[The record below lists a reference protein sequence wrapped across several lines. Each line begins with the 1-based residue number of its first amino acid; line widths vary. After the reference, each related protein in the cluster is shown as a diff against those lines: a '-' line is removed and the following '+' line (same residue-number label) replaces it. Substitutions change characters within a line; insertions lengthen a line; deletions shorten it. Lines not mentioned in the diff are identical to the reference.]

1 MFWDIGTNKAEH
13 FSCTF
18 SQNKIHKRANSAA
31 NPVSGLGPPS
41 LAPINPR
48 VLFPSASLC
57 SVQQETFLKE
67 RIKVNGKTG
76 NLGNIVQVGRMK
88 NKINV
93 TSEKQFSKR

>member
-1 MFWDIGTNKAEH
+1 MHLICV
-13 FSCTF
+13 S
-18 SQNKIHKRANSAA
+18 
-31 NPVSGLGPPS
+31 NPVTWTRVPFPS
-41 LAPINPR
+41 SKPR
-48 VLFPSASLC
+48 VLFPSVSLS

-93 TSEKQFSKR
+93 TSEKQFSKRCDGAFC